1 MSNQLGLVNLLC
13 FARPTIRLGT
23 VSYSEIER
31 RATVAVEAGAR
42 EALFKLSM
50 SMMVSGTLSIL

>member
-1 MSNQLGLVNLLC
+1 MC